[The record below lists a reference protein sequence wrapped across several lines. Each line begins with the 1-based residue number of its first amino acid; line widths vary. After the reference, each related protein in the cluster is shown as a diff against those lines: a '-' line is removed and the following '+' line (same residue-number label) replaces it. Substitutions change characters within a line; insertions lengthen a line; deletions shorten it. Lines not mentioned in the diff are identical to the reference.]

1 MRVHVTQLHE
11 MKKTLLIITLKA
23 LQEEAGNIRHCKSS
37 PKKVLQKSNHIK
49 LKGKII
55 NYHKIVYRNKIGFG
69 KRKATKNIF
78 KFV

>member
-1 MRVHVTQLHE
+1 MRVHVQQLHE

-23 LQEEAGNIRHCKSS
+23 LQEEAGNIRHCKSF
-37 PKKVLQKSNHIK
+37 PKKVLQKSNPIK

-55 NYHKIVYRNKIGFG
+55 IIQDCLSEQDRIWKKE
-69 KRKATKNIF
+69 KNIF